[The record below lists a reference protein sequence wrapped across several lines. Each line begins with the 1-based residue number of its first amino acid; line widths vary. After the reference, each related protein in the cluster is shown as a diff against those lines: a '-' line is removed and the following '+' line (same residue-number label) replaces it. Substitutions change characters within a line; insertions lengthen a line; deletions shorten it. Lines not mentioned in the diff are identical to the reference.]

1 MNAAEQGISAARALS
16 NRWRW
21 WVRSH
26 LGWPG
31 LAGVV
36 LLIAAAVLA
45 VFVRPSLQAQQR
57 ALLQSYVARLDQ
69 TVQVRA
75 GDEQAQAARD
85 PRDLMWEALPT
96 VAERGAVIARF
107 IENVEAGSTLVERA
121 TYENETV
128 APGLVRTRVTVPVR
142 GSYTAQRELVARVLN
157 ALPHA
162 ALDSVQMERTP
173 DTDSLNAQVRFSLF
187 FRQEAP

>member
-1 MNAAEQGISAARALS
+1 MNTPEQGISAARAWT

-21 WVRSH
+21 WARNH

-31 LAGVV
+31 LAGLV
-36 LLIAAAVLA
+36 LLIAAAVLGL
-45 VFVRPSLQAQQR
+45 FVRPSLQAQQR
-57 ALLQSYVARLDQ
+57 GLLQSYVARLDQ
-69 TVQVRA
+69 TVQVRDSDA
-75 GDEQAQAARD
+75 QAQAALD

-107 IENVEAGSTLVERA
+107 IEKLEAGTTLVERA

-142 GSYTAQRELVARVLN
+142 GSYAGQRELVARVLN

-162 ALDSVQMERTP
+162 ALDSVQMERATE
-173 DTDSLNAQVRFSLF
+173 TDSLNAQVRFSLF